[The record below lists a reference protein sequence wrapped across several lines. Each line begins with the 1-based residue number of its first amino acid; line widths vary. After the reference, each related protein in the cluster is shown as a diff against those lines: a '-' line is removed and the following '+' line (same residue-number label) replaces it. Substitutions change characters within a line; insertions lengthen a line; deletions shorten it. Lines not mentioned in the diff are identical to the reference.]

1 MLESTF
7 IRHLL
12 RTDPPG
18 TASVLLPTGD
28 DMAMLAVEGARVLAA
43 IDAVVEGR
51 HFRPGTDLRLVARK
65 ALLRNLSDVAAMA
78 ARPLACV
85 ASVTLPRGASDAD
98 AWALLDG
105 LREVAQA
112 FACPLVGGDTTVHA
126 GDDPLVVSVAILAVP
141 ALRGGRVITRHGSRL
156 GDLVAV
162 TGELGGS
169 LEADGGGRHLEF
181 PPRIPEAIALAE
193 ALGEELHAMLDLSD
207 GLGIDASRLLA
218 ESPSLAIEIDVARI
232 PARRGLGWRR
242 AVGDGE
248 DFELLFTTGAEPPKE
263 VSGTPVRVI
272 GRVVERGD
280 GPTVRLLDG
289 GRVIDGSAMG
299 YDHGREDPR

>member
-18 TASVLLPTGD
+18 GAAVLLPTGD
-28 DMAMLAVEGARVLAA
+28 DMAMLGVEGGRVLAA
-43 IDAVVEGR
+43 IDSVVEGR

-78 ARPLACV
+78 ARPLACL
-85 ASVTLPRGASDAD
+85 AAVTLPRRAGDAD
-98 AWALLDG
+98 ARALLAG
-105 LREVAQA
+105 LREVARD
-112 FACPLVGGDTTVHA
+112 FDCPLVGGDTTVHA
-126 GDDPLVVSVAILAVP
+126 GDDPLVVSVAVLAVP
-141 ALRGGRVITRHGSRL
+141 ALPGGRVITRRGSRL

-169 LEADGGGRHLEF
+169 LDADGGGRHLDF
-181 PPRIPEAIALAE
+181 PPRIPEAIALARS
-193 ALGEELHAMLDLSD
+193 LGEDLHAMLDLSD
-207 GLGIDASRLLA
+207 GLGIDAARLV
-218 ESPSLAIEIDVARI
+218 EGTPTLAIEVDVARI
-232 PARRGLGWRR
+232 PARRGLEWRR

-248 DFELLFTTGAEPPKE
+248 DFELLFTTAAEPPRE
-263 VSGTPVRVI
+263 ISGTPVRVI
-272 GRVVERGD
+272 GRVVERGE
-280 GPTVRLLDG
+280 GPPVRLLQA
-289 GRVIDGSAMG
+289 GRVIDGSTMG